1 MKIEDLCD
9 KYGVKKIHLISKRR
23 GKELIEAKKAIY
35 QELRDAGL
43 SYPEIGKL
51 VNKHHTTI
59 LRVLKG
65 KQ

>member
-9 KYGVKKIHLISKRR
+9 KYGIKKIHLLSKRR
-23 GKELIEAKKAIY
+23 DKKLIEAKKAIY
-35 QELRDAGL
+35 QELRDTGL

-59 LRVLKG
+59 LRVLKNG
-65 KQ
+65 N